1 MIRVLAVFP
10 EPTPYRA
17 PLLDCVAARPGLEL
31 LVVYAARTVANR
43 TWAIAKSHQAYVLRG
58 VRVPGA
64 VRILRHDYPLTPG
77 ILRLLERERPDCV
90 VVSGW
95 STFAAQAAIGWCRL
109 RRVPYLVVVE
119 SHDYDRRAGWRRLVK
134 RAVVPR
140 VLRPAAGV
148 LVTGTL
154 ARASV
159 LALGARRDR
168 VAVFA
173 NTVDVEAFGRRA
185 DELLGRR
192 AELRSALGLADEDVC
207 VLSVARLV
215 PEKNLE
221 TLVRAVAA
229 AGRPLVLAVAGD
241 GPARAELEQ
250 LARALGVRLVLEGD
264 VPVERV
270 VELYIAADVFALL
283 SQHEPW
289 GVVVNEAASCGL
301 PLVLSDRVG
310 AAHDLLRSGE
320 NGFLVGAWDVEAAA
334 TALRAL
340 AGDPA
345 LRARA
350 GAASR
355 RLVAGWG
362 YEASVDALVSLV
374 SVATADSA

>member
-43 TWAIAKSHQAYVLRG
+43 TWSIAKSHQAYVLRG

-241 GPARAELEQ
+241 GPARAELER
-250 LARALGVRLVLEGD
+250 LARALGVRLVLAGD